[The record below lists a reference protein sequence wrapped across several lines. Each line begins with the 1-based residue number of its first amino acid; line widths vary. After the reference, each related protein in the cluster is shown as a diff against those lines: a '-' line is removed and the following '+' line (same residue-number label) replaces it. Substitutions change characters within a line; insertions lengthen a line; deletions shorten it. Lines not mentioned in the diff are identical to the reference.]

1 MKTIL
6 AFGDSNTWGAKPVA
20 KLGVIERH
28 AYEDRWTSVM
38 QAALGDGYRVIPE
51 GLNARTTVFD
61 DPIDGAHKN
70 GRPYLFPCL
79 ESHAPLDL
87 VIVALGVN
95 DLKTRFAK
103 TAWDIACGAGTL
115 LDLIA
120 NPPKP
125 LIGGMLERLLVSPP
139 PLGSLGVLA
148 GHFAGME
155 EKSRELAAQYSAIAE
170 MRGCHFL
177 DAGAHIQ
184 ASDVDGVH
192 FMADQHAILGAAM
205 ADKVREILG

>member
-6 AFGDSNTWGAKPVA
+6 AFGDSNTWGAKPVE

-28 AYEDRWTSVM
+28 AHDDRWTSVM
-38 QAALGDGYRVIPE
+38 QAALGDAYRVIPE

-103 TAWDIACGAGTL
+103 TAWDIASGAGAL
-115 LDLIA
+115 LDIIA

-125 LIGGMLERLLVSPP
+125 LVGGMPARLLVSPP
-139 PLGSLGVLA
+139 PLGPLGVLA
-148 GHFAGME
+148 GQFAGME
-155 EKSRELAAQYSAIAE
+155 AKSRELAANYATVAG
-170 MRGCHFL
+170 MRDCHFL
-177 DAGAHIQ
+177 DAGAHVR
-184 ASDVDGVH
+184 ASDIDGVH

-205 ADKVREILG
+205 AAKVREILG